1 MNDLVVMLKY
11 LSSTMI
17 RNKAS
22 PAVRSPVERNIRY
35 LISRRADEEGED
47 RENNTENAPNTHRD
61 KAIQNGHGS

>member
-47 RENNTENAPNTHRD
+47 DDWA
-61 KAIQNGHGS
+61 